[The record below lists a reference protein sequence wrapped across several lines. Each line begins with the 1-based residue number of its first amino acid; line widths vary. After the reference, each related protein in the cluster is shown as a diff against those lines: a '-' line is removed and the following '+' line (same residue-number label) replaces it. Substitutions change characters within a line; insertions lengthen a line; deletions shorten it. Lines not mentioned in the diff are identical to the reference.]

1 MTFSVVVLSGG
12 SARRLGRDK
21 ASTTIN
27 GISMIERVLRPISD
41 DVEVIVV
48 GEYSESIT
56 REVIIT
62 REDPAGTGPLAA
74 LAAGLTHVTNDKF
87 LLLATDMPFVG
98 DLGLE
103 LLKILDE
110 ASDGIDAIVP
120 VDEQGKLQP
129 LCAAYRSH
137 SVRNAF
143 ARIGDATNGSMK
155 RLVEELQFQSYNQQ
169 DTWNLSDV
177 DTLKN
182 LEDAREH
189 AHLIEGAIT
198 MDEWISEV
206 KAALDLKVDV
216 DVDLLLD
223 VARDAAHNVTRPA
236 APITTYLLG
245 IAVANGADVKIAA
258 AVIQQLATSRNK
270 SQGN

>member
-27 GISMIERVLRPISD
+27 GISMIERVLRPISN
-41 DVEVIVV
+41 DVQVIVV
-48 GEYSESIT
+48 GEYAESNT

-62 REDPAGTGPLAA
+62 REVPVGSGPLAA
-74 LAAGLTHVTNDKF
+74 LAAGLRHVTNDKF

-98 DLGLE
+98 ELGLE
-103 LLKILDE
+103 LLKILDG
-110 ASDGIDAIVP
+110 ASGGIDAIVP
-120 VDEQGKLQP
+120 VDEEGIPQP
-129 LCAAYRSH
+129 LCAAYRSQ

-143 ARIGDATNGSMK
+143 ARIGDPTNGSMK
-155 RLVEELQFQSYNQQ
+155 RLVAELQYQSYDQH
-169 DTWNLSDV
+169 DAWNLIDV
-177 DTLKN
+177 DTLQN
-182 LEDAREH
+182 LEDARRY
-189 AHLIEGAIT
+189 AQIIEGAIT
-198 MDEWISEV
+198 MDEWIIDL
-206 KAALDLKVDV
+206 KAALDLNVDV

-245 IAVANGADVKIAA
+245 IAVANGADVKITAA
-258 AVIQQLATSRNK
+258 KIQQLATSRNK
-270 SQGN
+270 SQQL

>member
-27 GISMIERVLRPISD
+27 GISMIERVLRPISN

-48 GEYSESIT
+48 GEYAESNT

-62 REDPAGTGPLAA
+62 REVPVGSGPLAA
-74 LAAGLTHVTNDKF
+74 LAAGLRHVTNDKF

-98 DLGLE
+98 ELGLE
-103 LLKILDE
+103 LLKILDG
-110 ASDGIDAIVP
+110 ASGGIDAIVP
-120 VDEQGKLQP
+120 VDEEGIPQP
-129 LCAAYRSH
+129 LCAAYRSQ
-137 SVRNAF
+137 SVRNAC
-143 ARIGDATNGSMK
+143 ARIGDVTNGSMK
-155 RLVEELQFQSYNQQ
+155 RLVAELQYQSYDQH
-169 DTWNLSDV
+169 DAWNLIDV
-177 DTLKN
+177 DTLQN
-182 LEDAREH
+182 LEDARRY
-189 AHLIEGAIT
+189 AQIIEGAIA
-198 MDEWISEV
+198 MDEWIIDL
-206 KAALDLKVDV
+206 KAALDLNVDV

-245 IAVANGADVKIAA
+245 IAVANGADVKITAA
-258 AVIQQLATSRNK
+258 KIQQLATSRNK
-270 SQGN
+270 SQQL